1 MAASW
6 QFGGDN
12 YLAANGRWQRFT
24 MCALSGRWA
33 NRARAGNGGLQA
45 KSRIHTVGHL
55 RPFMP
60 QKTRV
65 GNDRSQ
71 STTDV
76 ARRRNRNE
84 KLYKAGAR
92 SSVTLAAQ
100 NADRR
105 AAVSEIELALST
117 HIRHLRFSEAAVQR
131 PARRRRVSAVRCN
144 RLFAGNPCSLDLF

>member
-1 MAASW
+1 MAES
-6 QFGGDN
+6 
-12 YLAANGRWQRFT
+12 
-24 MCALSGRWA
+24 
-33 NRARAGNGGLQA
+33 
-45 KSRIHTVGHL
+45 GHL

-117 HIRHLRFSEAAVQR
+117 LLGHTPDAADRPLRRGSGRYA
-131 PARRRRVSAVRCN
+131 SAGQQVLTAN
-144 RLFAGNPCSLDLF
+144 

>member
-1 MAASW
+1 MRSSITRSRASPNIE
-6 QFGGDN
+6 FF
-12 YLAANGRWQRFT
+12 NG
-24 MCALSGRWA
+24 
-33 NRARAGNGGLQA
+33 
-45 KSRIHTVGHL
+45 IGHL

-92 SSVTLAAQ
+92 SSVTLTAQ

-117 HIRHLRFSEAAVQR
+117 RLRHSSSPRADIRADR
-131 PARRRRVSAVRCN
+131 
-144 RLFAGNPCSLDLF
+144 

>member
-1 MAASW
+1 MVVPSICIMNA
-6 QFGGDN
+6 
-12 YLAANGRWQRFT
+12 
-24 MCALSGRWA
+24 SGRT
-33 NRARAGNGGLQA
+33 G
-45 KSRIHTVGHL
+45 TVDNQSHIGHL

-84 KLYKAGAR
+84 KLYKGGAR

-117 HIRHLRFSEAAVQR
+117 QLGRSIFS
-131 PARRRRVSAVRCN
+131 
-144 RLFAGNPCSLDLF
+144 AGVIKLV